1 MTSVLLKCR
10 IEAFLFLSKWNKC
23 IIIQNV
29 RFCRMA
35 KLIKSRPILT
45 EVSLFC

>member
-29 RFCRMA
+29 RFLEWRIDIC
-35 KLIKSRPILT
+35 KEGFID
-45 EVSLFC
+45 EN